1 MYIIIYMEKP
11 VRDSTFVVRLSKDEL
26 KSLKREALERN
37 MSAAEI
43 VRQAVKIYI
52 DTYNMKEEKNDF

>member
-1 MYIIIYMEKP
+1 MEKP

>member
-1 MYIIIYMEKP
+1 MYIMIYMEKP
-11 VRDSTFVVRLSKDEL
+11 VRDSMFVVRLSKDEL

-43 VRQAVKIYI
+43 IRQAVKIYI
-52 DTYNMKEEKNDF
+52 ETYNMKEK